1 MIRYLNGILAEVGEA
16 EIVVEV
22 QGIGYAV
29 NVPISMMEQLPGLG
43 EEIKIYTYFSV
54 REDAMQLFGFLTR
67 EDLQM
72 YRLLISVN
80 GIGPK
85 AALGIMGS
93 LTGED
98 IRFAVMSEDV
108 KTIARAPGIGPKTAK
123 KVILELKDK
132 IDLAEMVADAVGQES
147 SGTAVPGRAAGAGKQ
162 AAVVQDAI
170 EALVVLGYPKTDAA
184 RAVRSVELAEDMT
197 VEELLKQS
205 LKNL

>member
-1 MIRYLNGILAEVGEA
+1 MIRYLKGILAEAGET

-29 NVPISMMEQLPGLG
+29 NVPVSMMEQLPALG
-43 EEIKIYTYFSV
+43 EEIKLYTYFSV
-54 REDAMQLFGFLTR
+54 REDAMQLFGFLNR

-85 AALGIMGS
+85 AGLGMMGT

-98 IRFAVMSEDV
+98 IRYAVMSEDA
-108 KTIARAPGIGPKTAK
+108 KTIAKAPGIGPKTAK

-132 IDLAEMVADAVGQES
+132 IDLEEMVADAVGQDS
-147 SGTAVPGRAAGAGKQ
+147 LRTAGASDKAGAGSQ
-162 AAVVQDAI
+162 AVVQDAI

-184 RAVRSVELAEDMT
+184 RAVRGVELAEDMT
-197 VEELLKQS
+197 VEELLKKS

>member
-1 MIRYLNGILAEVGEA
+1 MIRYLSGLLTEVGET

-29 NVPISMMEQLPGLG
+29 NVPASMIENLPALG
-43 EEIKIYTYFSV
+43 EQVKVYTYFSV
-54 REDAMQLFGFLTR
+54 REDAMQLFGFLSR

-72 YRLLISVN
+72 FRLLISVN

-85 AALGIMGS
+85 AGLGIMGS
-93 LTGED
+93 MRGED
-98 IRFAVMSEDV
+98 IRFAVVSEDAA
-108 KTIARAPGIGPKTAK
+108 TIAKAPGIGPKTAK

-132 IDLAEMVADAVGQES
+132 IDLAEMAVDAVGEEKQNNIS
-147 SGTAVPGRAAGAGKQ
+147 SNIGTGMENYT
-162 AAVVQDAI
+162 AVVQDAI

-184 RAVRSVELAEDMT
+184 RAVRGVELTEDMP
-197 VEELLKQS
+197 VEELLKRS